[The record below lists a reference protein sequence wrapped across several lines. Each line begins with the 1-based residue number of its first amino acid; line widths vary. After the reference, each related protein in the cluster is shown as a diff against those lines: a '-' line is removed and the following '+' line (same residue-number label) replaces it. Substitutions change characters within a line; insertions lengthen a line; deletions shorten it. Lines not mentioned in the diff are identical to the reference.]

1 MMDSGFEDEPQFTII
16 WSPDPE
22 EKDQV
27 KDGEKETETAD
38 RESDSEREER

>member
-1 MMDSGFEDEPQFTII
+1 MMESGFDEDPRFTII
-16 WSPDPE
+16 WSPNDE

-27 KDGEKETETAD
+27 EDGEKEAETAD